1 MQFLF
6 FHLVDGNLVLINS
19 NKNADC
25 DFEKNVVIFV
35 YSKDCNYYFLKIL

>member
-25 DFEKNVVIFV
+25 DFEKKMSSFLFIPKIVITVIF
-35 YSKDCNYYFLKIL
+35 